1 MALFKNSNITFDT
14 KNSDTV
20 IGHEAYF
27 QGTLAAKGS
36 LRIDGRVDGAVV
48 DGKLVTI
55 GKTGKLKGDISCE
68 VCSVSG
74 EIKGNVTAMGHIEVL
89 AGGKVEGDLRAP
101 KVIVEDGA
109 VFNGNCSMAGGRGAK
124 AENPEKA
131 GKQHDILPVKA

>member
-1 MALFKNSNITFDT
+1 MSLFKTSNITFDT

-55 GKTGKLKGDISCE
+55 GKTGKLKGDISCD

-74 EIKGNVTAMGHIEVL
+74 EVKGNVSASDHIEVL
-89 AGGKVEGDLRAP
+89 VGGKVDGDLRAP
-101 KVIVEDGA
+101 KVLVEEGA
-109 VFNGNCSMAGGRGAK
+109 VFNGNCSMSGGKAAK
-124 AENPEKA
+124 AETTEKA
-131 GKQHDILPVKA
+131 AKQS

>member
-1 MALFKNSNITFDT
+1 MSLFKTSNITFDT

-36 LRIDGRVDGAVV
+36 LRIDGRVDGTVV

-74 EIKGNVTAMGHIEVL
+74 EIKGNVSASDHIEVL
-89 AGGKVEGDLRAP
+89 AGGKVDGDLRAP
-101 KVIVEDGA
+101 KVLVEEGA
-109 VFNGNCSMAGGRGAK
+109 LFNGNCSMTGGKAVK
-124 AENPEKA
+124 AENTEKA
-131 GKQHDILPVKA
+131 AKQHDLISGKA

>member
-1 MALFKNSNITFDT
+1 MAFFKNSNITFDT

-48 DGKLVTI
+48 DGKFVTI

-74 EIKGNVTAMGHIEVL
+74 EVKGNISASGHIEVL
-89 AGGKVEGDLRAP
+89 AGGKVNGDLRAP
-101 KVIVEDGA
+101 KVLVEDGA
-109 VFNGNCSMAGGRGAK
+109 VFNGNCSMTGGKADR
-124 AENPEKA
+124 AENTEKA
-131 GKQHDILPVKA
+131 AKQYDLIPGKA